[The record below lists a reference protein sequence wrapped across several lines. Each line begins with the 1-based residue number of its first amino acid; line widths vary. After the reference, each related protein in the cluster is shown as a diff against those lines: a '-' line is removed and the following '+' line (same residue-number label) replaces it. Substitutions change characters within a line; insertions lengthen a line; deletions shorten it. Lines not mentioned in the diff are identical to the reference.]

1 MAGSAGGGEDGRAS
15 GRTAPGIV
23 GSLRDLIGTGV
34 AALQTRLEL
43 LSTDAQEA
51 GWRLTAIVIHAVIA
65 LFCLF
70 VGTVLLALLI
80 IVAFWDRSPTLA
92 VGLLSAFFLLA
103 GVIAALL
110 ALRYTRLKPGLFA
123 ATLGTLAHDREAL
136 SRRDPPSDS
145 TATSDRGRMPPL

>member
-1 MAGSAGGGEDGRAS
+1 VSDTEGRGGEG
-15 GRTAPGIV
+15 APGAGTSPGLV
-23 GSLRDLIGTGV
+23 QSVRDLVGASV

-43 LSTDAQEA
+43 LSADAQEA
-51 GWRLTAIVIHAVIA
+51 GWRLAAIVAFGVGA

-103 GVIAALL
+103 SAGCALV
-110 ALRYTRLKPGLFA
+110 ARSHARSAPGLFA
-123 ATLGTLAHDREAL
+123 ATLDTLARDREAL
-136 SRRDPPSDS
+136 G
-145 TATSDRGRMPPL
+145 RGRATGSGTDPAAPR